1 MDNIQDDSKRKA
13 AQDKW
18 RKLLANHIEEG
29 RRQGR
34 SEIDSMDQSVFLSRV
49 MTPEENADYNW
60 AFEGVSRGV
69 PWRKWGGGNKRA
81 SGTNATRKAAIAKIS
96 QAVGDSP
103 NTVNVTLSPDANVNK
118 YQQSSYDDGFGFT
131 INQALARVNARF
143 NDTQGKNMPS
153 NPSFGYS
160 NHSRIN
166 SYNTHGVGT
175 RADGSRS
182 TYGVNTSSVG
192 KFRGFNTLGG
202 LGLVAGDPNRGLNRG
217 KTYGKDGDIK
227 SITTDSDFGLR
238 MRKAMEGWTPTA

>member
-29 RRQGR
+29 QRQGR

-69 PWRKWGGGNKRA
+69 PWRKWGGGNKKA
-81 SGTNATRKAAIAKIS
+81 SGTSATRKATIAKIS
-96 QAVGDSP
+96 QAVGDSS

-118 YQQSSYDDGFGFT
+118 YQQSSYDDGLGFK
-131 INQALARVNARF
+131 INQAFARINAKY
-143 NDTQGKNMPS
+143 NDTQGKNLPS
-153 NPSFGYS
+153 NPSF
-160 NHSRIN
+160 R
-166 SYNTHGVGT
+166 GVGNNKT
-175 RADGSRS
+175 FGTD
-182 TYGVNTSSVG
+182 TSSVG

-202 LGLVAGDPNRGLNRG
+202 LNL
-217 KTYGKDGDIK
+217 K
-227 SITTDSDFGLR
+227 
-238 MRKAMEGWTPTA
+238 